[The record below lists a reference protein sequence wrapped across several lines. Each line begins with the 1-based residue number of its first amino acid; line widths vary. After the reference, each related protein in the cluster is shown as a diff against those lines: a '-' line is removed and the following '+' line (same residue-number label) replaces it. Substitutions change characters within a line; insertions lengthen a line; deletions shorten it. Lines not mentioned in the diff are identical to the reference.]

1 MWNYNRG
8 LRRDSLQQQE
18 NSSLRLDKAFQ
29 EGKFMAIGLSHGG
42 TTIYSSSS
50 PSKEILVGTREG
62 VVTIARASSGSEWKV
77 TQRAMTDKHI
87 SAIIKEPESGLTF
100 AGAFHGSVHASADNG
115 KSWEPRDN
123 GLTQTDVYS
132 LAAQRING
140 RARLFAGTE
149 PAHLFISDDLGSNW
163 KEMPSLRSVPSV
175 PKWSFPAPPHIGH
188 VKHINFDPDN
198 PATIYASIEVG
209 ALLRSTDGGEH
220 WEELSG
226 LYEDVHRLM
235 IHPRNPKFLYA
246 VTGRGLYVGPD
257 AGARWDQWT
266 KREDEIGGYPD
277 GFVFRPSD
285 PKVMFMTAAHD
296 APGTWRTS
304 HFAGARISRSMDS
317 GRTWEVLGNGLP
329 DRLQASIEAFCLEEA
344 GNSTGVFAATT
355 SGDVFCSEDLGESWQ
370 KIVTG
375 LPPISKSGHYR
386 NLVAA

>member
-1 MWNYNRG
+1 
-8 LRRDSLQQQE
+8 
-18 NSSLRLDKAFQ
+18 
-29 EGKFMAIGLSHGG
+29 
-42 TTIYSSSS
+42 
-50 PSKEILVGTREG
+50 
-62 VVTIARASSGSEWKV
+62 
-77 TQRAMTDKHI
+77 
-87 SAIIKEPESGLTF
+87 
-100 AGAFHGSVHASADNG
+100 
-115 KSWEPRDN
+115 
-123 GLTQTDVYS
+123 
-132 LAAQRING
+132 
-140 RARLFAGTE
+140 
-149 PAHLFISDDLGSNW
+149 
-163 KEMPSLRSVPSV
+163 MPSLRSVPSV

-296 APGTWRTS
+296 APGTWRTT
-304 HFAGARISRSMDS
+304 HFAGARISRSMDG